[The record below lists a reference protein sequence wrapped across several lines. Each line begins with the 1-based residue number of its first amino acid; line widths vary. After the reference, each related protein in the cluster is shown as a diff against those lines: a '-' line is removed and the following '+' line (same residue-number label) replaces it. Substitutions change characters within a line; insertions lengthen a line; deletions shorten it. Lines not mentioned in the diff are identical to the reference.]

1 MPPNQIQPP
10 TSDALL
16 HKMVGR
22 LDSLHS
28 DIGDMKSTMRE
39 LTAAVTRLALIE
51 ERQAQATQ
59 SLERAF
65 KEIEKCWGRI
75 EANDAKVD
83 ARIDA
88 LEREQP
94 LQKQTSQWVLAAVW
108 GVATGAV
115 VFLAKTM
122 GLL

>member
-16 HKMVGR
+16 HKVVAR
-22 LDSLHS
+22 LDNLHS

-59 SLERAF
+59 AIDRAFKSIEKVEAKTEAVESRVDSLER
-65 KEIEKCWGRI
+65 
-75 EANDAKVD
+75 D
-83 ARIDA
+83 
-88 LEREQP
+88 QP
-94 LQKQTSQWVLAAVW
+94 MQRKTSQWVTTAVYSAAALALTFA
-108 GVATGAV
+108 
-115 VFLAKTM
+115 AKSV